1 MGAAFHVQPWKEYQ
15 RVAILY
21 QYGQGTLV
29 TKVEED
35 ELPCLLNFL
44 TFILLYSSSLQVQ
57 WLDGK
62 YVVFGMILEG
72 EEVVGKIEEYGQFG
86 GTPTAE
92 VVISDC
98 GVMDLEP
105 EDKETHYV
113 TEWK

>member
-1 MGAAFHVQPWKEYQ
+1 
-15 RVAILY
+15 
-21 QYGQGTLV
+21 
-29 TKVEED
+29 
-35 ELPCLLNFL
+35 
-44 TFILLYSSSLQVQ
+44 
-57 WLDGK
+57 
-62 YVVFGMILEG
+62 MILEG